1 MQQKDKFLTIPN
13 LISLYRLLSVPVLFY
28 VAYKGHEKLFF
39 YWFLFNAFT
48 DALDGF
54 IARKFNMLSKWGEK
68 LDSLADFFMYLL
80 AMYAL
85 LRLKSDALEPVKYSF
100 YLLIFYYL
108 FIDLFS
114 LFKFREISS
123 LHLYLSKLNGLVQS
137 LFFLLLFTVGFNEKF
152 YWFMFALASLSFIE
166 NMYFLIKL
174 KKMRSD
180 LKGIYWTYKNH
191 ITFEN

>member
-1 MQQKDKFLTIPN
+1 MNKKEKFFTIPN
-13 LISLYRLLSVPVLFY
+13 IISLYRLLSVPLLFY
-28 VAYKGHEKLFF
+28 IAYLGKEKLFF

-54 IARKFNMLSKWGEK
+54 IARTFNMQTKWGAK

-85 LRLKSDALEPVKYSF
+85 IRLKGDELEPVKLSF

-108 FIDLFS
+108 FTDLFA
-114 LFKFREISS
+114 LFKFKEISS
-123 LHLYLSKLNGLVQS
+123 LHLYLSKFNGIIQS
-137 LFFLLLFTVGFNEKF
+137 LFFVMLFTIGFNPYF
-152 YWFMFALASLSFIE
+152 YWIMFIFASLAFVE

-174 KKMRSD
+174 KEIRSD
-180 LKGIYWTYKNH
+180 LKGIFWVKNNN
-191 ITFEN
+191 IKI

>member
-1 MQQKDKFLTIPN
+1 MDKKERFFTIPN
-13 LISLYRLLSVPVLFY
+13 IISLYRLLSVPILFY
-28 VAYKGHEKLFF
+28 VAYLGKERLFF

-54 IARKFNMLSKWGEK
+54 IARTFNMQTRWGAK

-85 LRLKSDALEPVKYSF
+85 IRLKGNELEPVKYSF
-100 YLLIFYYL
+100 YILIFYYL

-114 LFKFREISS
+114 LIKFKEISS
-123 LHLYLSKLNGLVQS
+123 LHLYLSKLNGIIQS
-137 LFFLLLFTVGFNEKF
+137 LFFLMLFTIGFNPYY
-152 YWFMFALASLSFIE
+152 YWIMFIFATLSFFE
-166 NMYFLIKL
+166 NMYFLTKL

-180 LKGIYWTYKNH
+180 LKGIYWVNKQKIKLT
-191 ITFEN
+191 

>member
-1 MQQKDKFLTIPN
+1 MPKKENFLTIPN
-13 LISLYRLLSVPVLFY
+13 IISLYRLLSVPLLLY
-28 VAYKGHEKLFF
+28 VAYLGKEKLFF

-54 IARKFNMLSKWGEK
+54 IARKFNMQSRWGAK

-85 LRLKSDALEPVKYSF
+85 LRLKGNELEEVKYSF

-108 FIDLFS
+108 FIDFFS
-114 LFKFREISS
+114 LLKFKEVSS
-123 LHLYLSKLNGLVQS
+123 LHLYLSKLNGLIQS
-137 LFFLLLFTVGFNEKF
+137 LFFVWLFTLGFNPYL
-152 YWFMFALASLSFIE
+152 YWIMFILASISFIE

-174 KKMRSD
+174 KTMRSD
-180 LKGIYWTYKNH
+180 LKGYYWVYKNQ
-191 ITFEN
+191 TNLN